1 MFLDQDVFFHLGEPY
16 DKPDEELFKERKK
29 ELKLLA
35 NRTDMLHKALPV
47 LCANAQASSSEQDTM
62 LSHPDLSRRNIFF
75 NDTGTPISLLD

>member
-16 DKPDEELFKERKK
+16 DKPDEELFKEGKK

-47 LCANAQASSSEQDTM
+47 LCANAQASSSDKIRC
-62 LSHPDLSRRNIFF
+62 SHI
-75 NDTGTPISLLD
+75 PISLGVISSLTIQGHLFLC